1 MLKKHWQSGLIIEWL
16 FAGLILLSIARTLW
30 FLLTFKYLPPPYFYE
45 PGDVHGDWFNT
56 AFWAR
61 HPDGAFDTWTT
72 LYPPLSFVILR
83 FLGINSCYA
92 RVRDFE
98 ASPGHAA
105 RECDWFGHIA
115 IYGFWIL
122 GALLLFFALRR
133 FDARRAIPRTI
144 CVALGW
150 PMLNGVERGN
160 LVLIAFPLFL
170 LAVMPLVR
178 SARARWIFAAMA
190 INLKVYLIAPFL
202 AQLIMRRWRWVEGVL
217 IAMAVIYFASF
228 MIFGAGTLSA
238 IAKNLSAWSQNTITN
253 PLDFWPA
260 TTYQGLASLLESKDE
275 VFPALLILGSRP
287 IEMIPVVIQIV
298 LRATQAILLLAMAAT
313 WLRPE
318 VISRYR
324 IYLLAVMFAL
334 VTTEGGGYTPIF
346 WMALVMTEKWQGIG
360 PRFAII
366 CCYIMACSYDIP
378 VSNVATLE
386 RYSYIF
392 DQEVIVEMD
401 LTVWPLLRPLLIQLI
416 AIGLACSTLKTVW
429 HDVRHQGWAGRW
441 RYRGDAPLLPWV
453 RRPSLHAERQAAE

>member
-1 MLKKHWQSGLIIEWL
+1 VLKRHWKSGLAVEWL
-16 FAGLILLSIARTLW
+16 LAALILLSIARTIW
-30 FLLTFKYLPPPYFYE
+30 FLFTFNYLPPPYFYE

-56 AFWAR
+56 SFWAR

-72 LYPPLSFVILR
+72 LYPPLSFVLLR
-83 FLGINSCYA
+83 VLSIGTCYP
-92 RVRDFE
+92 RVRGFE
-98 ASPGHAA
+98 PSPGYAA
-105 RECDWFGHIA
+105 RDCDWLGHVA
-115 IYGFWIL
+115 IFGFWIL
-122 GALLLFFALRR
+122 GAVLMYLALRR

-170 LAVMPLVR
+170 LAVMPLVK

-190 INLKVYLIAPFL
+190 INLKVYLIAPFM

-217 IAMAVIYFASF
+217 VATVVIYLASF
-228 MIFGAGTLSA
+228 ALYGAGTLTD
-238 IAKNLSAWSQNTITN
+238 IVRNLSAWSQNTITN

-260 TTYQGLASLLESKDE
+260 TTYQGLTSLLESKEE
-275 VFPALLILGSRP
+275 VFPALLVLGSQP
-287 IEMIPVVIQIV
+287 IETLPVVINIL
-298 LRATQAILLLAMAAT
+298 LRTTQALLLLAMAAT

-318 VISRYR
+318 VVTRYR
-324 IYLLAVMFAL
+324 IYLLGMLFAL

-346 WMALVMTEKWQGIG
+346 WIALVMVEKWQGIG

-366 CCYIMACSYDIP
+366 CCYIMAISYDVS
-378 VSNVATLE
+378 VSNIATVE

-392 DQEVIVEMD
+392 DRPVIVEMD
-401 LTVWPLLRPLLIQLI
+401 LTVWPLLRPLLVQLI
-416 AIGLACSTLKTVW
+416 AIALACTTVRSVW
-429 HDVRHQGWAGRW
+429 LDIRYQGWSGRW

-453 RRPSLHAERQAAE
+453 QRPAPYAERQPAE